1 MTLNVM
7 ELEQVSNFT
16 LRKIIN
22 TKTETHG
29 SLTLALYHIESPPI
43 VSLALYHI
51 ESPTLF

>member
-29 SLTLALYHIESPPI
+29 FLTLALYHIESPPI

-51 ESPTLF
+51 ESPTLL